1 MPRRPIPSRCRRCR
15 GNGNYAVRR
24 SRGFFTPRVPL
35 WLLKRAAPSRH
46 FSLPAFAGEVGT
58 EIFGAMDFL
67 VHSDSPALR
76 FRASSPERSLIR
88 GSGVSPG
95 WGFVWGF
102 SCQKDNSNSTL
113 NEDESEDDERDF

>member
-46 FSLPAFAGEVGT
+46 FPLPAFAGEVGT

-67 VHSDSPALR
+67 GAQRLTCASLESFFAGEKPYPGQR
-76 FRASSPERSLIR
+76 FFARLGI
-88 GSGVSPG
+88 
-95 WGFVWGF
+95 
-102 SCQKDNSNSTL
+102 CM
-113 NEDESEDDERDF
+113 